1 MPDTHQDI
9 HQNLACLRGIF
20 QSVANVAGLDEAL
33 REFLDASG
41 VSWHLGTQSGC
52 RDFVALPSTRIV
64 ALGGI
69 PLVRHGDHLSL
80 ASSPDIPLDIAAYRS
95 ATEDMMA
102 FSGMMSYLNSG
113 RKSSED
119 MFELL
124 LNREELSV
132 AHTVSASILVSGVSV
147 AVENEFNSQRD
158 LAHLSRITVAR
169 TAIQNNPP
177 LVVHDPKHLP
187 SFEAALSLARKL
199 RQEAE
204 TAGRDDIE
212 AINLIYPSAKATAFV
227 MTASLRNFMKLLS
240 QEFDHG
246 KEREYRAVLT
256 RIRSNLNFVWPS
268 LF

>member
-1 MPDTHQDI
+1 MPNRQQDI
-9 HQNLACLRGIF
+9 HQHLASLRDIF
-20 QSVANVAGLDEAL
+20 HAVAAAGDTGEAL

-41 VSWHLGTQSGC
+41 VPWHPETGVDC
-52 RDFVALPSTRIV
+52 RNFVSRPATRIV

-69 PLVRHGDHLSL
+69 PLVRSGDSL
-80 ASSPDIPLDIAAYRS
+80 ALAFSPDVPLDIEAYRA

-124 LNREELSV
+124 LNRDELSV
-132 AHTVSASILVSGVSV
+132 AHTVVASILVSGISV

-158 LAHLSRITVAR
+158 LVHLSRITVAR
-169 TAIQNNPP
+169 SAVQNNPP

-187 SFEAALSLARKL
+187 SFKAALCLARKL
-199 RQEAE
+199 RQETQ

-212 AINLIYPSAKATAFV
+212 EMNLIYPSAKATAFV
-227 MTASLRNFMKLLS
+227 MTASLRNVMKLLT

-246 KEREYRAVLT
+246 KEREYRSVLT
-256 RIRSNLNFVWPS
+256 QVRSNLNFIWPS